1 MRCKTEIKKKTHCNF
16 SYHFALWLI
25 PVCLANL
32 LMAIHTLPGVLVT
45 PKLSMKAHV
54 HLFLFI
60 LNYFLSYWSGLAG
73 QKTRDACCCLRLCP
87 VTNGNQVIRNL
98 YMQQPLVSPSFRW
111 ETQLRRWHVL
121 LGMIFFLLCPNM
133 RTNPSLPLRLLKF
146 DSWEKLPKSR
156 KNIQSAAT
164 RHPWLQ

>member
-1 MRCKTEIKKKTHCNF
+1 MPIILPPADKHAGMSSQSIVLYMHTQGFTYFKVNYRILHLKYSSLIICLICNSILLMRCKTEIKKKTHCNF

-45 PKLSMKAHV
+45 PKLSMKVHV

-98 YMQQPLVSPSFRW
+98 CMRQSLVSPSFR
-111 ETQLRRWHVL
+111 
-121 LGMIFFLLCPNM
+121 
-133 RTNPSLPLRLLKF
+133 
-146 DSWEKLPKSR
+146 
-156 KNIQSAAT
+156 
-164 RHPWLQ
+164 